1 MSTSVCWHMYQ
12 FGLFGATD
20 KHERWIR
27 DSVPEYWRRW
37 FTYCDSL
44 INIRERKA
52 QLENTQTE
60 EFTDI
65 QLCHGAILPP
75 LCLAMR

>member
-1 MSTSVCWHMYQ
+1 MYQ
-12 FGLFGATD
+12 FGSSGATD

-27 DSVPEYWRRW
+27 DSVTEYWRRW

-44 INIRERKA
+44 INIRERKV
-52 QLENTQTE
+52 QLENTQAE